1 LDETQRLTEGVA
13 AALLY
18 DYCCFRG
25 YLFSEAYLSN
35 CVGAILQSLHG
46 GVAAQVIGG
55 YQHPRL
61 ASIQEG
67 RGRRKEIDFVVAEY
81 DDSSGTARARS
92 KSSPVHKSQ
101 DASRIATAVEAKWAG
116 SSHCTLD
123 NVVWDLIR
131 LAMVKED
138 NPNATAILLLA
149 GEKKELQKFAAK
161 ANELLKFEAGH
172 FVMRLLP
179 KSRESR
185 KQLAGVFKDRKL
197 QTLSFPIRLQLACVK
212 STIEGPRANMF
223 GVVAWR
229 VKAMSETEKFVPELV
244 PAYKFDPP
252 TTSASA

>member
-1 LDETQRLTEGVA
+1 MTEGVG

-46 GVAAQVIGG
+46 GISAQVIGG
-55 YQHPRL
+55 YHHPRL

-81 DDSSGTARARS
+81 DDGSDTKRARS
-92 KSSPVHKSQ
+92 KLSPMHKSQ

-116 SSHCTLD
+116 SSHCTLN
-123 NVVWDLIR
+123 NVVWDLVR

-149 GEKKELQKFAAK
+149 GEKKELEKFAGKAK
-161 ANELLKFEAGH
+161 EVLKFEAGH
-172 FVMRLLP
+172 FAMELLP
-179 KSRESR
+179 ESQKSRKR
-185 KQLAGVFKDRKL
+185 LAAVFNEQKL
-197 QTLSFPIRLQLACVK
+197 QKLSFPRRLQLACVK
-212 STIEGPRANMF
+212 STIEGQRADMF

-229 VKAMSETEKFVPELV
+229 VETTSEKGNFVPELV
-244 PAYKFDPP
+244 TEYKSDLP
-252 TTSASA
+252 TTKKT

>member
-1 LDETQRLTEGVA
+1 MDETQRLCEGVA

-46 GVAAQVIGG
+46 GISAQVIGG

-81 DDSSGTARARS
+81 DDGSDTTRARS

-123 NVVWDLIR
+123 NVVWDLVR

-149 GEKKELQKFAAK
+149 GEKQELEKFANK
-161 ANELLKFEAGH
+161 ANEVLKFEAGH
-172 FVMRLLP
+172 FAVELLP
-179 KSRESR
+179 KSRESKKR
-185 KQLAGVFKDRKL
+185 LAGVFKAPKL
-197 QTLSFPIRLQLACVK
+197 QTLSFPKRLQIACVK
-212 STIEGPRANMF
+212 ATIEGLRANMF

-229 VKAMSETEKFVPELV
+229 IERISETGNFIPELV
-244 PAYKFDPP
+244 PDYKFDQP
-252 TTSASA
+252 TTKTA

>member
-1 LDETQRLTEGVA
+1 LDETERLTEGLA

-25 YLFSEAYLSN
+25 YLFSEAYLTN
-35 CVGAILQSLHG
+35 AVGAILQSLHG
-46 GVAAQVIGG
+46 GISAQVVGG

-81 DDSSGTARARS
+81 DDSSDTKRARS

-101 DASRIATAVEAKWAG
+101 DASRIATAVEAKWVG

-138 NPNATAILLLA
+138 NPNATVILLLA
-149 GEKKELQKFAAK
+149 GEKKELEKFARK
-161 ANELLKFEAGH
+161 ASEVLKFEAGH
-172 FVMRLLP
+172 FTMDLLP
-179 KSRESR
+179 ETR
-185 KQLAGVFKDRKL
+185 KLRKHLADVFKDQRL
-197 QTLSFPIRLQLACVK
+197 QTLSFPKRLQLASVK
-212 STIEGPRANMF
+212 ATLKGARAKMF
-223 GVVAWR
+223 GVVGWR
-229 VKAMSETEKFVPELV
+229 VEKIPNTGYFVPEV
-244 PAYKFDPP
+244 IPEYKSDLP
-252 TTSASA
+252 TTKTA